1 MVGLIGKKLGQT
13 RVFDEEGNLVCV
25 TVVQAGPNHV
35 LQCKTEAK
43 DGYSAVQL
51 GFDGQKEQ
59 RLSLPVGG
67 HLKANGGKFV
77 KRIREF
83 RNFTKEVAPGDAVGP
98 ALFVPGDFVDAIGL
112 TKGRGFQ
119 GVVKR
124 YNYGGGGA
132 SHGAAGWHRR
142 PGAIAQGTWPG
153 HVRKGTNMPGH
164 MGQRRR
170 TVQNLEVIRVLADD
184 GLLLIKG
191 AVPGANGDYLII
203 REAKKMDKVKA
214 EARRQAIAAAKK
226 AEEEAREK
234 ARAKAKAKA
243 ARKK

>member
-25 TVVQAGPNHV
+25 TVVQAGPNYV
-35 LQCKTEAK
+35 LQCKTPEK

-51 GFDGQKEQ
+51 GFDAQKPQ
-59 RLSLPVGG
+59 RLTKPLRGHLEKHGG
-67 HLKANGGKFV
+67 HFV
-77 KRIREF
+77 RQIREF
-83 RNFTKEVAPGDAVGP
+83 RNFSEEVQPGQELGP
-98 ALFVPGDFVDAIGL
+98 DLFVPGDFVDAIGL

-124 YNYGGGGA
+124 YNFGGGGA

-153 HVRKGTNMPGH
+153 HVRKGTQMPGH

-170 TVQNLEVIRVLADD
+170 TVQNLEVIRVDAEE

-203 REAKKMDKVKA
+203 REAKKRDKAKA

-226 AEEEAREK
+226 AAEE
-234 ARAKAKAKA
+234 ARAKAKAKG
-243 ARKK
+243 RGRR